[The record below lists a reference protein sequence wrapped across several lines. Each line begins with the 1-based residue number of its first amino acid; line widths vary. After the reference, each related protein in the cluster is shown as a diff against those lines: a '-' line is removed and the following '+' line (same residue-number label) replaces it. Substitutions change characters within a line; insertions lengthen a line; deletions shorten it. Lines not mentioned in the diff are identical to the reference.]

1 VTRADPLGIGVPKFF
16 LSPAFR
22 RFVRTRYWTPY
33 LDNDAITDQDG
44 KAIANQSS
52 TLWFLGCDPNV
63 RASHAMGFLNGNQTP
78 FFRAKEADVGIL
90 GTAFESFM
98 DFGVGEEDP
107 YCLQMNTGA

>member
-1 VTRADPLGIGVPKFF
+1 
-16 LSPAFR
+16 
-22 RFVRTRYWTPY
+22 
-33 LDNDAITDQDG
+33 
-44 KAIANQSS
+44 
-52 TLWFLGCDPNV
+52 
-63 RASHAMGFLNGNQTP
+63 MGFLNGNQTP